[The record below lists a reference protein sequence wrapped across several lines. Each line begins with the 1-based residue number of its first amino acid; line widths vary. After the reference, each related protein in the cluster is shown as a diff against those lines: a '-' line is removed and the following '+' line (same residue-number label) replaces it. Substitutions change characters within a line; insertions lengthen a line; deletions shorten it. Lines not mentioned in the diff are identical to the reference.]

1 MILNGQISQC
11 VIYFPM
17 ASISSVGTQG
27 VEDAI
32 KVALKRELVNNVM
45 VITLPMAT
53 ISSAQKQS
61 VIKYLQKAPIKLPES
76 IWSLNHSSFPW
87 SVSISDLNCFAMEP
101 GVEISFLKS
110 VGVCIWDS
118 RFNTVN

>member
-1 MILNGQISQC
+1 MILSGQISQC

-27 VEDAI
+27 IEDAI
-32 KVALKRELVNNVM
+32 KEALRRKLVNNVM
-45 VITLPMAT
+45 VITLPMAN

-61 VIKYLQKAPIKLPES
+61 VIKYLHQIPIKLPES

-87 SVSISDLNCFAMEP
+87 SVSITDLNYFAMES
-101 GVEISFLKS
+101 EIEVSFLKS
-110 VGVCIWDS
+110 VGVCI
-118 RFNTVN
+118 